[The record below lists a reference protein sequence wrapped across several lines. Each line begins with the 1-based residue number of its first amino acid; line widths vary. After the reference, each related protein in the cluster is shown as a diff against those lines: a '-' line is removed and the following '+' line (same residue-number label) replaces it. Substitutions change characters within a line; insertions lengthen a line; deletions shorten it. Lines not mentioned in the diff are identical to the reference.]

1 MLLTQKLMLY
11 LLLCRIQFLIGAM
24 CGGWGQFVASHYSL
38 TTSRRV
44 FLLRSALRGALED
57 FPLNRC
63 DAMLSLPYV
72 VVNTVALICSVL
84 SHVYLRFE
92 LGPIA
97 KDAAGYDLGYSLGG
111 KAAVQAFAK
120 VIA

>member
-1 MLLTQKLMLY
+1 MRWLGTV
-11 LLLCRIQFLIGAM
+11 C
-24 CGGWGQFVASHYSL
+24 C
-38 TTSRRV
+38 
-44 FLLRSALRGALED
+44 
-57 FPLNRC
+57 
-63 DAMLSLPYV
+63 LSLLFDHLSSGVSSPKRFAGCVGGLPSEQVRYDAVPPVYV
-72 VVNTVALICSVL
+72 VVNTVALICSML

-92 LGPIA
+92 LGPIG